1 MLCFTI
7 IIIVKWTV
15 RDTSPKLGQDLTL
28 FCKVDN
34 CTVYETKRWYGGPD
48 DKVLMVNKGIST
60 DKAKYNTSIVKNGFI
75 LTILH
80 LTVKDLN
87 VSYTCSCG
95 LDLDKHMLYIEDV
108 SKGKVNNKNV
118 DIKFSIHDMFLPRLK
133 FLSSIS
139 KKKLNSK

>member
-7 IIIVKWTV
+7 IIIVQWTV
-15 RDTSPKLGQDLTL
+15 LDTSSKLGQDLTL

-60 DKAKYNTSIVKNGFI
+60 DKTKYSTSIVKNGFI

-80 LTVKDLN
+80 LAVKDLN

-95 LDLDKHMLYIEDV
+95 LDLDKHILYIEDV
-108 SKGKVNNKNV
+108 YKGKCNSKNV
-118 DIKFSIHDMFLPRLK
+118 DIKFSIHDAFLE
-133 FLSSIS
+133 
-139 KKKLNSK
+139 

>member
-7 IIIVKWTV
+7 IIIVQWTV
-15 RDTSPKLGQDLTL
+15 LDTSSKLGQDLTL

-34 CTVYETKRWYGGPD
+34 CTVHKTKRWYGGPD
-48 DKVLMVNKGIST
+48 DNVLMVYQGTSTNKT
-60 DKAKYNTSIVKNGFI
+60 KYNTAIVKNGFI

-95 LDLDKHMLYIEDV
+95 FDLDKHILYIKDV
-108 SKGKVNNKNV
+108 YKGKCNSKNV
-118 DIKFSIHDMFLPRLK
+118 DIKLVYMTRFWNNLHQVR
-133 FLSSIS
+133 S
-139 KKKLNSK
+139 KWKDWKVNN